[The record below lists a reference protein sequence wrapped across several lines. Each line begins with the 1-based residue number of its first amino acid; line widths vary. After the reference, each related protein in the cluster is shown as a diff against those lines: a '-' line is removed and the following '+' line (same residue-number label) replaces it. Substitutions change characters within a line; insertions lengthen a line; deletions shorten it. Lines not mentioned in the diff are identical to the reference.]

1 MPSLAPSL
9 APSLL
14 ALLACPALRSLRPCH
29 RAAWAAFLGALFG
42 VALDAQ
48 SARRARRALRELEAL
63 GAFVLGAAE
72 LWRAAEQARQKR
84 PGRWPSR
91 ALAEIARGTHGT
103 LGELPWGS
111 LVGLDPRAA
120 GAWGAFWRG
129 SPASVVQDLDPETAR
144 DARAFRAFV
153 RRARRIARELE
164 HGATGAS
171 LSAANDT
178 TAHVEGARS

>member
-1 MPSLAPSL
+1 MPSSL

-14 ALLACPALRSLRPCH
+14 ALLACPALRALRPCH
-29 RAAWAAFLGALFG
+29 RAAWGAFLGALFG
-42 VALDAQ
+42 VALDAA

-63 GAFVLGAAE
+63 GAFVLGVAE
-72 LWRAAEQARQKR
+72 LRRAAERARQTAR
-84 PGRWPSR
+84 EWPTVALPQFSR
-91 ALAEIARGTHGT
+91 EAYGALGAT
-103 LGELPWGS
+103 PWGS
-111 LVGLDPRAA
+111 LVGLSPRAA

-129 SPASVVQDLDPETAR
+129 SPASVVQDLDASTAA

-171 LSAANDT
+171 QTAENDT
-178 TAHVEGARS
+178 TTTAHAEGARA